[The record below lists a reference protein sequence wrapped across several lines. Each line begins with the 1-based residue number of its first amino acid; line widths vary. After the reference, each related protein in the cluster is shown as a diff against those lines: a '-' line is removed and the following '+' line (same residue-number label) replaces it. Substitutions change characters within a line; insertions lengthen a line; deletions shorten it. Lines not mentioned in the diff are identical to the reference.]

1 MTLSLAWIRHTNS
14 TRELVIASDSRL
26 RSGCAWDCA
35 PKIFP
40 LPRGD
45 CAICFAGETMYA
57 YPIMEQVR
65 NAISMHPKSATRASD
80 LCDLKGHLLRVV
92 REMERHIHD
101 FPRGQS
107 KPKLDAYFIFAGYSW
122 KNSAFK
128 IWILHY
134 NAKLRRFD
142 FKRASK
148 LHGNDIAII
157 GDHTKEAKDAISFLA
172 RTRNT
177 ERCIGFDMEPFEV
190 LRDFCRNNKMPDI
203 GGSPQILKIYKH
215 MNSMPYG
222 VYWPT
227 KASNERTLLGRPL
240 IPYEMP
246 NYMMLDPD
254 TLIPEDY
261 IPHPKLPRDMV

>member
-1 MTLSLAWIRHTNS
+1 
-14 TRELVIASDSRL
+14 
-26 RSGCAWDCA
+26 
-35 PKIFP
+35 
-40 LPRGD
+40 
-45 CAICFAGETMYA
+45 
-57 YPIMEQVR
+57 
-65 NAISMHPKSATRASD
+65 MHPKSATRASD

-101 FPRGQS
+101 LPRGQS
-107 KPKLDAYFIFAGYSW
+107 KPNLDAYFIFAGYSW
-122 KNSAFK
+122 KNSEFK
-128 IWILHY
+128 IWVLRY

-142 FKRASK
+142 FQRASK

-157 GDHTKEAKDAISFLA
+157 GDHTKEAKEAISGLA
-172 RTRNT
+172 R
-177 ERCIGFDMEPFEV
+177 ERKIERRAGFDMEPFEV
-190 LRDFCRNNKMPDI
+190 LRNFCRNTEMPHI

-261 IPHPKLPRDMV
+261 IPPPKLARDLASE